1 MAFYAHNNCQPDYGD
16 NPEDP
21 DPEST
26 PMLLQSQ
33 STSKNATYRVLM
45 MLQILVTFI
54 FTCFIIYA
62 VVTGNTDSVRAACP
76 HLWEFMTARILSGM
90 GVGALILFL
99 HYYLLS
105 GSHQQQSWVQLSNKV
120 GLPPFPF
127 CFLRFFC
134 IWTWRSK
141 ASLPFCILTF
151 FGVSKAC
158 SPWNTML
165 MVLCFLFVFFCV
177 FFVTGLRIVPGILS
191 DAAGQVC
198 SNTLSDTVMTGS
210 PLLAYLG
217 WVFLVCDGLASG
229 VIIVLIVYIFSMTPS
244 PTY

>member
-1 MAFYAHNNCQPDYGD
+1 MLLCLICDTTQAMAFYAHNNCQPDYGD

-120 GLPPFPF
+120 SLPP
-127 CFLRFFC
+127 
-134 IWTWRSK
+134 
-141 ASLPFCILTF
+141 LPFCLFCLFAFLHIL
-151 FGVSKAC
+151 C
-158 SPWNTML
+158 
-165 MVLCFLFVFFCV
+165 
-177 FFVTGLRIVPGILS
+177 IL
-191 DAAGQVC
+191 
-198 SNTLSDTVMTGS
+198 
-210 PLLAYLG
+210 
-217 WVFLVCDGLASG
+217 
-229 VIIVLIVYIFSMTPS
+229 
-244 PTY
+244 